1 MNRGGEYRIEVM
13 SRKWRSTTLKDEK
26 KREKKEGKGGRK
38 REERKEAK
46 PKPVIL
52 QVIEQEG

>member
-26 KREKKEGKGGRK
+26 KREKKREKGEKK
-38 REERKEAK
+38 RRKERSK
-46 PKPVIL
+46 TKTCYTPSN
-52 QVIEQEG
+52 